1 VKIRVR
7 GPADGRSFVILL
19 ALVLPLVAILSIA
32 SVRLDSATADEGAH
46 IAAGLVRLQHGDF
59 RFFAEQPPLMNAISA
74 LPLVL
79 SGYRVPDTWRSEP
92 HWTVGHRLLYRSGY
106 DAYRILLLARIPTI
120 ALLLILCVAVYWF
133 VAEESGSGGWALVAA
148 LMTGLCPN
156 LMAHGRLA
164 TVDLAAAALMFIA
177 TALFLRVLRAP
188 SNAIAVAAGVVV
200 ACAVLSKTSALI
212 LGPWLALLFVVRV
225 VILSRRSAAKDLR
238 LRILRPF
245 ASLRVTGWRSLIVMA
260 IAALV
265 TFELTYLLLGRTFDV
280 TLPFRAYANTLST
293 IAGWYAKGH
302 EHPQFLLGE
311 FSFRGWPHYYLV
323 AFLLK
328 TPIAAQLLFIAACV
342 VAIRVRSFALFV
354 CVAFV
359 VLFLAISATSNID
372 LGLRYVL
379 PIYPFVYAAIGIAL
393 AAEGKRHGRG
403 LAIAAGVL
411 VAWHAAANFAAY
423 PSYIGYFNESIGSRR
438 NADRFL
444 IDSNLDWGQDLRRL
458 RLWCDA
464 HRVDFIRVDYFGGG
478 EPAYEFASGHAERWP
493 APRPRPL
500 PSGWF
505 AVSRHFYRLSFFAEE
520 SPVDYDTYLAAS
532 KARYVTT
539 VGDSIDVYRV
549 P

>member
-1 VKIRVR
+1 
-7 GPADGRSFVILL
+7 
-19 ALVLPLVAILSIA
+19 
-32 SVRLDSATADEGAH
+32 
-46 IAAGLVRLQHGDF
+46 
-59 RFFAEQPPLMNAISA
+59 MNAISA
-74 LPLVL
+74 LPLAL
-79 SGYRVPDTWRSEP
+79 AGYRVPDTWKSEP

-106 DAYRILLLARIPTI
+106 DAYRILLLARLPTI
-120 ALLLILCVAVYWF
+120 ALFLALCVAVYWF
-133 VAEESGSGGWALVAA
+133 VAAESGSGGWAVVAA

-177 TALFLRVLRAP
+177 TALFLRLLREP
-188 SNAIAVAAGVVV
+188 SNAIAVATGMVV

-212 LGPWLALLFVVRV
+212 LGPWLAVLFLKRW
-225 VILSRRSAAKDLR
+225 RA
-238 LRILRPF
+238 
-245 ASLRVTGWRSLIVMA
+245 WRSLFVMA
-260 IAALV
+260 IAALA
-265 TFELTYLLLGRTFDV
+265 TFEVTYLLLGRTLDV
-280 TLPFRAYANTLST
+280 TLPFRAYANTLAT

-342 VAIRVRSFALFV
+342 VATRVRSFALFV
-354 CVAFV
+354 CIAFV
-359 VLFLAISATSNID
+359 FLFIAISATSNID

-379 PIYPFVYAAIGIAL
+379 PIFPFVYAAIGLAL
-393 AAEGKRHGRG
+393 AAESKRHGKG
-403 LAIAAGVL
+403 LTIAAAVL

-464 HRVDFIRVDYFGGG
+464 HGVDFIRVDYFGGG
-478 EPAYEFASGHAERWP
+478 EPAYEFAPGHAERWP
-493 APRPRPL
+493 GPRPRPL
-500 PSGWF
+500 PRGWF
-505 AVSRHFYRLSFFAEE
+505 AVSRHFYRLSFFADE
-520 SPVDYDTYLAAS
+520 SPMDYDTYLAAS

-539 VGDSIDVYRV
+539 IGDSIDVYRV